1 MNGLRATFGLSM
13 AGFVLIAAVT
23 ALSPKTPSEALGETL
38 DGAALVKERCTQCHD
53 LMRVERRAGQ
63 DRAWWERTVERMEG
77 KRTDLLSDA
86 ERNAVLDHLAGM

>member
-1 MNGLRATFGLSM
+1 MNKLRATIGFSM
-13 AGFVLIAAVT
+13 AGFLLIAVTVAVST
-23 ALSPKTPSEALGETL
+23 KAVGEAL

-77 KRTDLLSDA
+77 KRTGLLNDA
-86 ERNAVLDHLAGM
+86 ERNAVLDHLADM